1 MQIYLLFAER
11 KSDAL
16 QLKILIY
23 RPKGTVCINAAG
35 VTVVS
40 CESES
45 GRMNLSQLP
54 AGLYIA
60 RVVTEEGKTIQIKFI
75 K

>member
-1 MQIYLLFAER
+1 M
-11 KSDAL
+11 
-16 QLKILIY
+16 
-23 RPKGTVCINAAG
+23 G

-45 GRMNLSQLP
+45 GRMDLSQLP

-60 RVVTEEGKTIQIKFI
+60 HVVTEEGKTIQIKFI

>member
-1 MQIYLLFAER
+1 MFLHKGGDIQI
-11 KSDAL
+11 
-16 QLKILIY
+16 
-23 RPKGTVCINAAG
+23 INAAG

-45 GRMNLSQLP
+45 GRMDLSQLP

-60 RVVTEEGKTIQIKFI
+60 HVVTEEGKTIQIKFI